1 MKTIKIILI
10 ALFSISLLTA
20 VLPSSG
26 VELENEASNHE
37 IKNTKMQLAGILHKR
52 GTAPPRQG

>member
-20 VLPSSG
+20 VIPSSRT
-26 VELENEASNHE
+26 ELENEASNHE
-37 IKNTKMQLAGILHKR
+37 IKKTKIQLAGILHKK
-52 GTAPPRQG
+52 GTVPPRQG